1 MAYII
6 RIIDE
11 TKETV
16 KDPKV
21 FSKIIGQE
29 DAKKSIEFFVQSHSL
44 EYPVPTLLF
53 TGSHGLGKSMFSSLI
68 AKALGREFIEV
79 NCGSIKTVEEFVESV
94 IIDKLMGETEKTL
107 LLDESHKLSQQIT
120 TFLLTVLNPNKNLS
134 NEIPYGKNYMNW
146 DLRKIN
152 VIFATTDSFKIF
164 KPLKNRCHEVY
175 FNQYSNEELFEIVKN
190 YLPSVEITCDKEK
203 LAQVCRGRARDAYV
217 LSLNIKRYLIHKSKV
232 FDDDG
237 LDKIMNIFGI
247 KELGL
252 KKNEYELLKIVFE
265 QGPISASN
273 MAIQMM
279 VQEENIEDEIEIR
292 LKELGL
298 ICNTNRGRLVTEK
311 GKEYLARVK

>member
-1 MAYII
+1 
-6 RIIDE
+6 
-11 TKETV
+11 
-16 KDPKV
+16 
-21 FSKIIGQE
+21 
-29 DAKKSIEFFVQSHSL
+29 
-44 EYPVPTLLF
+44 
-53 TGSHGLGKSMFSSLI
+53 
-68 AKALGREFIEV
+68 
-79 NCGSIKTVEEFVESV
+79 
-94 IIDKLMGETEKTL
+94 
-107 LLDESHKLSQQIT
+107 
-120 TFLLTVLNPNKNLS
+120 
-134 NEIPYGKNYMNW
+134 MNW
-146 DLRKIN
+146 DLKKIN

-247 KELGL
+247 KDLGL